1 MHRPLSTLALML
13 LAALALTAC
22 ASPNALPENFDS
34 SFAY

>member
-1 MHRPLSTLALML
+1 MRRPLSTLALML
-13 LAALALTAC
+13 VTAMMLTAC